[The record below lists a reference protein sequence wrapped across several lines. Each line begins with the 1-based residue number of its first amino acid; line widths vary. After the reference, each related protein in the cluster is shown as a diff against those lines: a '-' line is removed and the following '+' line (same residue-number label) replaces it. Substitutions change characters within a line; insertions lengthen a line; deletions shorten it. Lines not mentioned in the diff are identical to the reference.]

1 MKTMLRGTLLLG
13 AALAA
18 ATALPA
24 WSQTDVAA
32 RADVNLETLD
42 CRTML
47 KMDSEDREFT
57 LVFFH
62 GLISGRQGTM
72 VFQAQPL
79 AEATDRVLEQC
90 IDSPDETLL
99 AVFEKARKG

>member
-1 MKTMLRGTLLLG
+1 MKLMIKGALLG
-13 AALAA
+13 VLLVAGASA
-18 ATALPA
+18 PA
-24 WSQTDVAA
+24 WSQSADEEN
-32 RADVNLETLD
+32 ADVNLETLD
-42 CRTML
+42 CRALL
-47 KMDSEDREFT
+47 KMDGDDREFT

-79 AEATDRVLEQC
+79 AEATDRVLDQC
-90 IDSPDETLL
+90 IDNPDETLL